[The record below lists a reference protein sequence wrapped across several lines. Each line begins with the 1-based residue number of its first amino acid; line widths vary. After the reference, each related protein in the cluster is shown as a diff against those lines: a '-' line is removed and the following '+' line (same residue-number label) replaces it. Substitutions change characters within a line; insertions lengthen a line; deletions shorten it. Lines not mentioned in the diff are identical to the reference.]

1 MFNPFIVSSFLHLST
16 ILSKHFQMVN
26 LSTSNGSITCL
37 PCRGWCSQC
46 VLGLALW
53 MHTNGTFKH
62 NCKQRPER
70 HAQALHWISIS
81 CLCVTK
87 ERRMAGGFPTS
98 FQFRF
103 PMFDTISR
111 TAVTGHGELMVARLL
126 GTHLNFGVPLC
137 YALLLI
143 LVETTHV
150 FLQTCLPA
158 NTAHESPQT
167 NAIPYWNLVHQN
179 QNSKRKSFQLVHKGH
194 HVVAVSFVDCKGSD
208 LERTNNCNRDAENRW
223 PEQNDPPN
231 VLSSCS
237 CCGVQIISIT

>member
-1 MFNPFIVSSFLHLST
+1 
-16 ILSKHFQMVN
+16 
-26 LSTSNGSITCL
+26 
-37 PCRGWCSQC
+37 
-46 VLGLALW
+46 

-70 HAQALHWISIS
+70 HAQALHWISIL

-137 YALLLI
+137 YALLLFWQKLHTFSCRPACRPI
-143 LVETTHV
+143 LHMNLHKQMQFRIEIQCIKIKTASARAFSQCTKATMSQQCRLSIARDQTWKEQTTAIEMRKIGGRNKAIH
-150 FLQTCLPA
+150 QTFFPRA
-158 NTAHESPQT
+158 
-167 NAIPYWNLVHQN
+167 
-179 QNSKRKSFQLVHKGH
+179 
-194 HVVAVSFVDCKGSD
+194 VVAVCKLFQSHKVIKSCWPFQFYQLDNLSD
-208 LERTNNCNRDAENRW
+208 DFAWQT
-223 PEQNDPPN
+223 
-231 VLSSCS
+231 
-237 CCGVQIISIT
+237 SIFAHHPHGLL

>member
-1 MFNPFIVSSFLHLST
+1 MFDPFIVSSFLHLFT

-70 HAQALHWISIS
+70 HAQALHWISIL

-87 ERRMAGGFPTS
+87 KEEWPEGSLPRFNFVSQCLTPSRGRLSQGMVIWWLQDFLGPISILGSPYAMLFYYFGRNYT
-98 FQFRF
+98 RF
-103 PMFDTISR
+103 P
-111 TAVTGHGELMVARLL
+111 E
-126 GTHLNFGVPLC
+126 
-137 YALLLI
+137 
-143 LVETTHV
+143 
-150 FLQTCLPA
+150 TCLPA

-194 HVVAVSFVDCKGSD
+194 HVVAVSFVDCKGPD

-223 PEQNDPPN
+223 PEQSDPPN